1 MPTRRQTIIGLTSA
15 AAGGAVLSA
24 GAFTSSVSAGADM
37 RVVVVSDL
45 RLEPAREDNQYV
57 NVEDDEIEIVI
68 EKLNQRA
75 FTDFGQL
82 VRIVNEGN
90 VGYDRLTFEFS
101 VLDDSGPEAA
111 SVMGV
116 VSEGTDVA
124 EDDDT
129 FVIEPEGGLG
139 PGESIT
145 FGVTVNF
152 LPSRD
157 AELTDFPDS
166 EAELELNIIAERL
179 E

>member
-90 VGYDRLTFEFS
+90 VGRRVQD
-101 VLDDSGPEAA
+101 AA
-111 SVMGV
+111 
-116 VSEGTDVA
+116 
-124 EDDDT
+124 
-129 FVIEPEGGLG
+129 
-139 PGESIT
+139 
-145 FGVTVNF
+145 
-152 LPSRD
+152 
-157 AELTDFPDS
+157 
-166 EAELELNIIAERL
+166 
-179 E
+179 